1 MVPMTDTKP
10 LHGKIAFV
18 TGSAR
23 RIGRA
28 IALELAR
35 SGADVVVHARA
46 ARAEAE
52 AVAQEI
58 RDLGQ
63 RAMTTLGDVSD
74 EAAVRRMFSEVA
86 ANFGGMDIMVNN
98 AAVRGEH
105 GFLDMSLEEWRRVN
119 TVIMEGSFLC
129 SREALKQ
136 MIPRQGGTIINIG
149 GVSAHIGAGQRAH
162 VAAAKAG
169 LLGLTRS
176 LAVEFASAGVRVNC
190 VVPGQIGGPRSVDA
204 GPIPKMPRNAT
215 TLVGRMGRVEEVAHC
230 VRSLCVPDGAF
241 ITGQTIH
248 VNGGMYMN

>member
-1 MVPMTDTKP
+1 MTATLP
-10 LHGKIAFV
+10 LNGKIALV

-35 SGADVVVHARA
+35 SGADVVVHART
-46 ARAEAE
+46 AREDAE
-52 AVAQEI
+52 AVAQEV
-58 RDLGQ
+58 RELG
-63 RAMTTLGDVSD
+63 RCAMVTVGDVSD
-74 EAAVRRMFSEVA
+74 EDAVCRIFGEIAAE
-86 ANFGGMDIMVNN
+86 FGGLDILVNN

-105 GFLDMSLEEWRRVN
+105 GFLDMSLDEWRRVN
-119 TVIMEGSFLC
+119 SVIMEGTFLC

-136 MIPRQGGTIINIG
+136 MTAREGGTIINIG

-176 LAVEFASAGVRVNC
+176 LAVEFARSGVRVNC
-190 VVPGQIGGPRSVDA
+190 VVPGQIGGPRSNDA
-204 GPIPKMPRNAT
+204 GPIPQMPRNAT
-215 TLVGRMGRVEEVAHC
+215 TLMGRMGLVEEVAHC
-230 VRSLCVPDGAF
+230 VNALCSPASAF
-241 ITGQTIH
+241 ITGQTVH